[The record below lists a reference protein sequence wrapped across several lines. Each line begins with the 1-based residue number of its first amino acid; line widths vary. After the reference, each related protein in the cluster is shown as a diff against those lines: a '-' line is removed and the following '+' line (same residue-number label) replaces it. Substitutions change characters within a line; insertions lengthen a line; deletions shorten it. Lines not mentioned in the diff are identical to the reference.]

1 MKKLKKWITI
11 SMAAFFL
18 LIISQ
23 RTLCVSA
30 ANGDIASGKD
40 KNITWVIDGNG
51 KLTVKGTGNFTNGA
65 PWDAYRLRITSATVQ
80 VTGMTDASE
89 FFSGC
94 SNLKSVDLSG
104 FDTSRVKNMRS
115 MFYACSSLSS
125 LDLSHFNT
133 SNVTD
138 MKLMFMGCS
147 SLSNLDLSHF
157 NTANVTDMRFMFG
170 NCNNLSSLN
179 ISHFNTSNVVDMR
192 YMFQGCRN
200 LKHIDLKNFDTS
212 KVVHMEYM
220 FDSCNSLTNLNISQF
235 NTLKVERMNGMFAN
249 CNSLSSLDLSHFD
262 TSNLAVN
269 IQSSMLYG
277 CINLTTIYTPY
288 NLKASIILPTKSGEV
303 WYLEDGTEITELPKN
318 LSNSVKITRSQNTG
332 NIASGTSNNI
342 TWVID
347 EKGKLTVNGTGDYAR
362 SANSDAAPWRSYSE
376 SIISAEINV
385 TGMTDAS
392 SMFACCRNL
401 QSIDLEHFDTSTVT
415 NMDSMF
421 SSCYIQ
427 HLDLNNFNTSNVTS
441 MNKMFY
447 MCQSSSIDLGSFNT
461 KNVTDMS
468 YMFYWCEFL
477 LNLDLSGF
485 NTENVTDMSY
495 MFEECELLRN
505 LNLSS
510 FNTKNVTNMENMF
523 SLCTELTSLD
533 LSGFNTKNVTNM
545 SGMFSNCNSLKSLNL
560 NRFNTENVTNMS
572 SMFSSCRNLI
582 NLDLSNFNTENVDN
596 MSGMFWRCYKLK
608 SLNLSSFD
616 VEFVHDMEEMFFECE
631 KLTSINTPYNITESV
646 ELPGTGWKLPDGTAI
661 TELPQNLEHSITITR
676 ELPDIIEDNDNNNNQ
691 TDNDSNNNND
701 QNNDNTSTPTPDNPE
716 SDNPTW
722 IGDKDTE
729 PNGSS
734 SGTLEG
740 TGSTEDIT
748 SYGPRL
754 LTITPTAYNKI
765 QLSWDAVPGAKSY
778 EIFYSTSPD
787 SGYKR
792 LANVKK
798 TFYRFSRAKCGIT
811 YYFQMR
817 VCQKGAKSAF
827 GPVSYGKT
835 ELTGSPSLQIKKTSY
850 NSVTLKWS
858 KVAGAKKYEIFYA
871 DSLDGEWHS
880 LGLKGGTSFTHKK
893 LMTGATYYYQIRP
906 IRDSFYGRWSNGV
919 STTTF
924 LDNVNKLKVKAASAD
939 RMKLTWKKVKGASY
953 YVILRADSIDGTYEM
968 IAHATKSSYIDT
980 GLQSGTTYFYKVY
993 AVSGPYKTKET
1004 APVGQTTKIAKK

>member
-1 MKKLKKWITI
+1 MT
-11 SMAAFFL
+11 AFFL

-51 KLTVKGTGNFTNGA
+51 KLTVKGTGDFTNGA

-104 FDTSRVKNMRS
+104 FDTSRVKNM
-115 MFYACSSLSS
+115 
-125 LDLSHFNT
+125 
-133 SNVTD
+133 
-138 MKLMFMGCS
+138 KLMFDTCS

-157 NTANVTDMRFMFG
+157 NTANVTNMIGMFSGCSSLTSLNLNNFNTTNVTDMRSMF
-170 NCNNLSSLN
+170 NACNNLSVLNIDHFDTSNVGYMAFMFRGCGNLISLNLNHFNTSKVTSMESMFDSCNSLISLN
-179 ISHFNTSNVVDMR
+179 ISHFNTS
-192 YMFQGCRN
+192 
-200 LKHIDLKNFDTS
+200 
-212 KVVHMEYM
+212 
-220 FDSCNSLTNLNISQF
+220 
-235 NTLKVERMNGMFAN
+235 KVEHMYRMFAN

-262 TSNLAVN
+262 TSNVFAHN
-269 IQSSMLYG
+269 ILYG
-277 CINLTTIYTPY
+277 CFNLTTIYTPY
-288 NLKASIILPTKSGEV
+288 NLKTSVILPTKSGEV
-303 WYLEDGTEITELPKN
+303 WYLADGTEITELPKN
-318 LSNSVKITRSQNTG
+318 LSGSVKITRSQNTG

-342 TWVID
+342 TWIID
-347 EKGKLTVNGTGDYAR
+347 EKGKLTVNGTGDYVR
-362 SANSDAAPWRSYSE
+362 STNSSSAPWSSYSG

-392 SMFACCRNL
+392 FMFAGCGNL
-401 QSIDLEHFDTSTVT
+401 ISLNLSDFDTSTIT
-415 NMDSMF
+415 NMERMF
-421 SSCYIQ
+421 SGCGIQ
-427 HLDLNNFNTSNVTS
+427 YLDLSNFDTSNVTN
-441 MNKMFY
+441 MKEMFY
-447 MCQSSSIDLGSFNT
+447 TCNSSSIDLSSFNT
-461 KNVTDMS
+461 KNVTNMS
-468 YMFYWCEFL
+468 NMFSWNDSL
-477 LNLDLSGF
+477 LNLDLSSF
-485 NTENVTDMSY
+485 NTENVTDMSH
-495 MFEECELLRN
+495 MFEECEILRN

-510 FNTKNVTNMENMF
+510 FNTKNVTNMSNMF
-523 SLCTELTSLD
+523 AACVGITSLD
-533 LSGFNTKNVTNM
+533 L
-545 SGMFSNCNSLKSLNL
+545 NS
-560 NRFNTENVTNMS
+560 FNTENVTDMS
-572 SMFSSCRNLI
+572 HMF
-582 NLDLSNFNTENVDN
+582 ENCG
-596 MSGMFWRCYKLK
+596 SLK
-608 SLNLSSFD
+608 KLNLSSFD
-616 VEFVHDMEEMFFECE
+616 MLSVKNTKNMLSYCRN
-631 KLTSINTPYNITESV
+631 LISISTPLNLIHYL
-646 ELPGTGWKLPDGTAI
+646 ELPGTGWKLPDGTEI
-661 TELPQNLEHSITITR
+661 TELPIDDLEHSITITR

-691 TDNDSNNNND
+691 PDNDSNNNND
-701 QNNDNTSTPTPDNPE
+701 TSTPTPDNPE

-939 RMKLTWKKVKGASY
+939 RMKLTWKKVKGAAY